1 MIPGDRQPI
10 EEGFASKHMHAQRFQ
25 AQLANVK
32 LIDFHESVRSEP
44 SFHPDNKLLGSTY
57 YLPYRLHATT
67 EQFNKAYPTA
77 LEFFQ
82 KKRSYDPRS
91 LFQNQFY
98 LKYGNE

>member
-10 EEGFASKHMHAQRFQ
+10 EEGFASKHVHAKRFR
-25 AQLANVK
+25 AQLANFK

-82 KKRSYDPRS
+82 IEAQFRS
-91 LFQNQFY
+91 
-98 LKYGNE
+98 

>member
-1 MIPGDRQPI
+1 MEALSQ
-10 EEGFASKHMHAQRFQ
+10 
-25 AQLANVK
+25 K
-32 LIDFHESVRSEP
+32 LIDTAL
-44 SFHPDNKLLGSTY
+44 KLGGTY

-67 EQFNKAYPTA
+67 EQFKKACPTA